1 MATLNA
7 TLTLTSTDI
16 VTGQNLSLSLTDA
29 LSVLGPVL
37 TKRVT
42 IAAAETE
49 VFNNQTILAAGDY
62 TKAYVL
68 LYNTSSTANDNISIG
83 LAADSDDGADMSLDY
98 VDMVLGPQ
106 EFAFLPWSSTVSMV
120 ADASQNSP
128 VLEVRVFQAA
138 A

>member
-7 TLTLTSTDI
+7 TLTLTSSDI

-42 IAAAETE
+42 IASASSQL
-49 VFNNQTILAAGDY
+49 QTDNTVLANGSY
-62 TKAYVL
+62 TKSYVL
-68 LYNTSSTANDNISIG
+68 LYNTSSTANDNITIG
-83 LAADSDDGADMSLDY
+83 TTAADDGTLDL
-98 VDMVLGPQ
+98 VQFSIGPQ
-106 EFAFLPWSSTVSMV
+106 EFAFFPWDSTVDLV